1 MGFLDRM
8 KGAQEQAAEA
18 MKGMGGSIG
27 QMANPGA
34 VAAERD
40 KIMKLGQVGV
50 ETPATIDSMAA
61 TGKTQGLGD
70 PEYEF
75 EITVNPVGGEAY
87 KVTLQQFLAKQ
98 VADQY
103 KVGPATVKVDPD
115 DPNSILLWGVG

>member
-1 MGFLDRM
+1 MGFMDRM

-18 MKGMGGSIG
+18 MKGMSGSIG
-27 QMANPGA
+27 QMAHPGS

-40 KIMKLGQVGV
+40 KIMKIGKVGV

-61 TGKTQGLGD
+61 TGSTQGLGD

-75 EITVNPVGGEAY
+75 EVTVNPVGGEAY
-87 KVTLQQFLAKQ
+87 KVTLRQFLAKQ